1 MRSRF
6 IEIKKVR
13 IYFYY
18 IIFKVKTCFF
28 APFLTTHTPNNV
40 HFITYY
46 ENNVQSPIRTYSI
59 IALHEHEQEIFH
71 VLELYSTNQIPFCHI
86 KLRSLTCHFLVD
98 NLHFISYSIRFIH
111 HSCRKFT
118 SNFMLLIVNFP
129 RILPHFFHE

>member
-1 MRSRF
+1 MCTKNNIKQKFWAHLISVMIVAFAKPRRVRSRF

-59 IALHEHEQEIFH
+59 IALHEHEQEIFTC
-71 VLELYSTNQIPFCHI
+71 LNCIRPI
-86 KLRSLTCHFLVD
+86 KFHFATLNSALSHAISL
-98 NLHFISYSIRFIH
+98 
-111 HSCRKFT
+111 
-118 SNFMLLIVNFP
+118 
-129 RILPHFFHE
+129 